1 MLCEEDLAA
10 EVQTWLREKLLAVI
24 ESQETDLLATGI
36 LDSLALVQL
45 LLFLEQHFGL
55 KIVMEQL
62 DIEDL
67 RSVRSIV
74 RLVAREKRAYAAA

>member
-24 ESQETDLLATGI
+24 ESQETDLLAAGI

-45 LLFLEQHFGL
+45 LLYLEQHFGL

-62 DIEDL
+62 EIEDL
-67 RSVRSIV
+67 RSVHSIA
-74 RLVAREKRAYAAA
+74 RLVAREKRAAAAA

>member
-1 MLCEEDLAA
+1 MLCEEDLAT
-10 EVQTWLREKLLAVI
+10 EVQAWLREKLLAVI
-24 ESQETDLLATGI
+24 ESQEMDLLAAGI

-45 LLFLEQHFGL
+45 LLYLEQHFGL

-67 RSVRSIV
+67 RSVRSIA
-74 RLVAREKRAYAAA
+74 RLVAREKRAVAAA

>member
-1 MLCEEDLAA
+1 MLGEEDLAA
-10 EVQTWLREKLLAVI
+10 EVQTWLREKVLAVI

-45 LLFLEQHFGL
+45 LLYLEQHFDL

-67 RSVRSIV
+67 RSVRSIA
-74 RLVAREKRAYAAA
+74 RLIAREKRASAAA

>member
-45 LLFLEQHFGL
+45 LLYLEQHFGL

-67 RSVRSIV
+67 RSVHSIA

>member
-1 MLCEEDLAA
+1 MLCEEDLAGEA
-10 EVQTWLREKLLAVI
+10 QTWLREKLLAVI

-36 LDSLALVQL
+36 PDSLTLVQL
-45 LLFLEQHFGL
+45 LLYLEQHFGL

-62 DIEDL
+62 DVEDL
-67 RSVRSIV
+67 RSVRSIA

>member
-45 LLFLEQHFGL
+45 LLYLEQHFGL